1 MQSGASVSN
10 KEAESFIVKYK
21 NELNSYSDNSTE
33 LFTRLGNNY
42 YNQAD
47 YEKAKENYL
56 LAYNYA
62 QVAKDTT
69 LKHIAALSLAT
80 FNQNRNN
87 YLEAESYYLKCM
99 AGMAAIYGQSSREY
113 TQLFCNY
120 TGLLCDLG
128 KYSNAKPHVDALLYC
143 YKTLDGVNNSTYISL
158 LNYQAIIFQN
168 FGA

>member
-113 TQLFCNY
+113 TQLFYN
-120 TGLLCDLG
+120 
-128 KYSNAKPHVDALLYC
+128 
-143 YKTLDGVNNSTYISL
+143 
-158 LNYQAIIFQN
+158 
-168 FGA
+168 

>member
-1 MQSGASVSN
+1 MRINLNILFLLFFTVTQAQTYQKDWANISSKLESGATVSN

-21 NELNSYSDNSTE
+21 TELNSYPDNSTE
-33 LFTRLGNNY
+33 LFTLLGNNY

-56 LAYNYA
+56 LAYKYA

-99 AGMAAIYGQSSREY
+99 GGMAAIYGQSSREY
-113 TQLFCNY
+113 T
-120 TGLLCDLG
+120 
-128 KYSNAKPHVDALLYC
+128 
-143 YKTLDGVNNSTYISL
+143 
-158 LNYQAIIFQN
+158 
-168 FGA
+168 